1 MWLGTSRRTIIMIGY
16 IWPRNRSNGH
26 KLIDNLFV
34 CFVVCLFDFCLF
46 VCLFVCLFSLFVVLY
61 VWLQSFAS
69 GDSTAHRWVGSCQR
83 DWRGGANL
91 IHSLN
96 VDVVILLV
104 HGIVRNCSG

>member
-1 MWLGTSRRTIIMIGY
+1 
-16 IWPRNRSNGH
+16 
-26 KLIDNLFV
+26 LFV
-34 CFVVCLFDFCLF
+34 CL
-46 VCLFVCLFSLFVVLY
+46 VCLFVCLFFCLFVVLY